1 VAGELIATNAAALA
15 ALSSKTTGDTL
26 TAAEYTTMCAALKE
40 ANAATRAANAVY
52 AGPASGSAVAGT
64 FRALAVADIPTLT
77 SAKISDFATAAAAQV
92 TSGAIA
98 TALTYTAANA
108 AALSATALTS
118 GTVPDARFPAT
129 LPALNGSALT
139 SLTSANLTGAL
150 PAISGA
156 ALTALTSSA
165 LSGALPAIS
174 GAALT
179 SLNPSAL
186 SSAVAVA
193 KGGTGLTTIAS
204 GKLLYASAL
213 DTLAALSLG
222 SGLAITSGVLD
233 TVGGGGGASL
243 SVANTWT
250 ATQTFAAG
258 TAGADGTGT
267 NGAATDY
274 TISAGRSTGTA
285 AAGRIVW
292 QAASKGG
299 SSGTSQQALREIMSL
314 ECDTAVSNDFFVL
327 KPNVSLGSASLGTAT
342 APFYKTVTT
351 NVSARYL
358 RLGDLGG
365 APQINIDGQDGVA
378 KIGAAVELAW
388 TATDATGTSDA
399 TIGRLAAGVA
409 KIGDGSSGYGA
420 LACTTLRVTTAVAA
434 TTPGSVVKKLE
445 IFDAAGT
452 SLGFVAI
459 YSAIT

>member
-1 VAGELIATNAAALA
+1 VT
-15 ALSSKTTGDTL
+15 SKYITEFP
-26 TAAEYTTMCAALKE
+26 TASPLVRTD
-40 ANAATRAANAVY
+40 
-52 AGPASGSAVAGT
+52 
-64 FRALAVADIPTLT
+64 ALAVDNGTTTKCTTVAGVLGLMLAADVPALAST
-77 SAKISDFATAAAAQV
+77 KIGDFATAV
-92 TSGAIA
+92 
-98 TALTYTAANA
+98 
-108 AALSATALTS
+108 
-118 GTVPDARFPAT
+118 DARLTGYQAT
-129 LPALNGSALT
+129 SAKDTANGYAGLDSSGKLSTSALPALALT
-139 SLTSANLTGAL
+139 ETSVVASQVAML
-150 PAISGA
+150 
-156 ALTALTSSA
+156 ALTAQPGDLAVRTDLNKTFILVTSPASTLGNWQELLTPTDTVTSVA
-165 LSGALPAIS
+165 GKSGAVTLAAADITS
-174 GAALT
+174 GVFG
-179 SLNPSAL
+179 
-186 SSAVAVA
+186 VAR
-193 KGGTGLTTIAS
+193 GGTGLATIAS

-258 TAGADGTGT
+258 TSGADGTGT

-299 SSGTSQQALREIMSL
+299 SSGTSQQTLREIMSL

-327 KPNVSLGSASLGTAT
+327 KPNVTVGSASLGTAA

-409 KIGDGSSGYGA
+409 KIGNGSSGYGA
-420 LACTTLRVTTAVAA
+420 LAVTNLRATTTASA
-434 TTPGSVVKKLE
+434 TTPGSVVKKWE
-445 IFDAAGT
+445 IFDAAGA
-452 SLGFVAI
+452 SLGFIPI